1 VVFDF
6 LFQVLGNI
14 CRGALVAL
22 GSAPIGSIAR
32 KSRES
37 MIEYHDAVVR
47 VRYAET
53 DQMGVVYHA
62 NYLIWFEVGRVVL
75 IRALG
80 IEYKRM
86 EIEDD
91 CHIVVADAH
100 CRYHHSAMYD
110 EVLRIRTRIVESRN
124 RTVKFS
130 YEVIRD
136 ADGKVLANGETTH
149 VICGSNGRPKLL
161 PKKYHCVF
169 SSIVVPQPDRSNA

>member
-1 VVFDF
+1 MDM
-6 LFQVLGNI
+6 
-14 CRGALVAL
+14 R
-22 GSAPIGSIAR
+22 R
-32 KSRES
+32 
-37 MIEYHDAVVR
+37 IEYHDAIVR

-62 NYLIWFEVGRVVL
+62 NYLIWFEVGRVEL

-100 CRYHHSAMYD
+100 CRYHDSALYD

-124 RTVKFS
+124 RIIKFS
-130 YEVIRD
+130 YEVLRD

-161 PKKYHCVF
+161 PEKYRNVF
-169 SSIVVPQPDRSNA
+169 NLMAVPQPDRSPA